1 MATEANKRN
10 LATREDYQSKQ
21 TLETDLL
28 HTKGGTLAVSPIIAA
43 SSAESGA
50 ATYLASTMVAYEG
63 GEVSRAGAAVPARG
77 SR

>member
-28 HTKGGTLAVSPIIAA
+28 HTKGGTPAVSPILAA
-43 SSAESGA
+43 GSAESGA
-50 ATYLASTMVAYEG
+50 ATYLASTMVAHEG
-63 GEVSRAGAAVPARG
+63 GEVPRAGAAVPARG

>member
-1 MATEANKRN
+1 MATEANKRD

-28 HTKGGTLAVSPIIAA
+28 HTKSGTPAVSPISAA
-43 SSAESGA
+43 GSAESGA
-50 ATYLASTMVAYEG
+50 AMYLASTMVAHEG
-63 GEVSRAGAAVPARG
+63 GEVPRAGAAVPARG